1 MKAEES
7 VNDDPISKLARWCA
21 VLTLIVSTLII
32 IKIASEKIRIK
43 VVFSDDHNNVCKYIF
58 CS

>member
-1 MKAEES
+1 MNAEES
-7 VNDDPISKLARWCA
+7 RNDDPILKLARWCA

-32 IKIASEKIRIK
+32 IKIATEKIRIK
-43 VVFSDDHNNVCKYIF
+43 IVLSDDHSNVCKYIF